1 MTARNPALVERVLPA
16 RLRGYVKSRILV
28 KPPPFPPEVR
38 RQLTYSYKEDI
49 LRLQELIGR
58 DLSAWL
64 EGTEVNVGGGR

>member
-1 MTARNPALVERVLPA
+1 MRTLTARNPALVERVLPPECA
-16 RLRGYVKSRILV
+16 GTSSAVFV

-38 RQLTYSYKEDI
+38 RQLTDSYGEDI

-64 EGTEVNVGGGR
+64 EAREGRG

>member
-1 MTARNPALVERVLPA
+1 
-16 RLRGYVKSRILV
+16 LV

-64 EGTEVNVGGGR
+64 EDTGVNGSGR

>member
-1 MTARNPALVERVLPA
+1 
-16 RLRGYVKSRILV
+16 
-28 KPPPFPPEVR
+28 VR

-64 EGTEVNVGGGR
+64 EGAGVNGGGR